1 MKKNIYIITLI
12 LLILD
17 QLIKYAVTSGL
28 TLHQE
33 VVLIPGFFSLQY
45 AQNTGAAWS
54 LLEGNVFLLIVISVV
69 AVIALNQ
76 YLLHET
82 KFSKC
87 SIWAYGLI
95 MGGILGNLVD
105 RLIHEYVID
114 YLSFQIF
121 EYHFPIFN
129 LADTAIVIGIVL
141 LIIDIVRSEIYDR
154 RKRRQSSMTRS
165 VSSAKIRNQS

>member
-1 MKKNIYIITLI
+1 
-12 LLILD
+12 
-17 QLIKYAVTSGL
+17 
-28 TLHQE
+28 
-33 VVLIPGFFSLQY
+33 
-45 AQNTGAAWS
+45 
-54 LLEGNVFLLIVISVV
+54 
-69 AVIALNQ
+69 
-76 YLLHET
+76 
-82 KFSKC
+82 
-87 SIWAYGLI
+87 

-141 LIIDIVRSEIYDR
+141 LTIDIVRSEIYDR
-154 RKRRQSSMTRS
+154 RKRRQSSTTRS